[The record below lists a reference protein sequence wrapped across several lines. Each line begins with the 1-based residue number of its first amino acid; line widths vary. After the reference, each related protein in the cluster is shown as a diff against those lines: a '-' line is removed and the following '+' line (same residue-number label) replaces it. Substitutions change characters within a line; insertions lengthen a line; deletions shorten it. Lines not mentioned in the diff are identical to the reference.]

1 MSNNKE
7 TQEPLMGQPV
17 ELEVVGAT
25 EATQAA
31 GEASVRPQRE
41 EPLKGRKAVRKPAGK
56 EGEAAGETVEA
67 QGAAHEDAATE
78 QPSEEAEAERVAEA
92 IRQAIEEQ
100 AREDE
105 NPHSTNYTLR
115 QIIGGEML
123 QTGVMRKNVGLMAVV
138 GLFLF
143 VSVVPCGR
151 CAMSL
156 RSSASLTAS
165 PATMPEKCSVTASP
179 RRCALTAASC
189 ASVLSPSRPTSC
201 PRPPNAPA
209 KSGVRGPRTAPM
221 RALTARSSTM
231 SMMPGSVCIC

>member
-41 EPLKGRKAVRKPAGK
+41 EPLKGRKAARKPAGK
-56 EGEAAGETVEA
+56 EGEAAGEA
-67 QGAAHEDAATE
+67 QGAAHEDATTE

-143 VSVVPCGR
+143 VSVTNRYSVQ
-151 CAMSL
+151 
-156 RSSASLTAS
+156 
-165 PATMPEKCSVTASP
+165 EKLKEIN
-179 RRCALTAASC
+179 RLE
-189 ASVLSPSRPTSC
+189 
-201 PRPPNAPA
+201 A
-209 KSGVRGPRTAPM
+209 KLKDAKY
-221 RALTARSSTM
+221 RALST
-231 SMMPGSVCIC
+231 GSKYTEKTRLSFVLQALRNSKDSILKIPDQPPYKIQVPEEGGQGE

>member
-41 EPLKGRKAVRKPAGK
+41 EPLKGRKAARKPAGK
-56 EGEAAGETVEA
+56 EREAVEA
-67 QGAAHEDAATE
+67 QGAAREEAATE
-78 QPSEEAEAERVAEA
+78 QPAEEAEAERVAEA

-143 VSVVPCGR
+143 VSVTNRYSVQ
-151 CAMSL
+151 
-156 RSSASLTAS
+156 
-165 PATMPEKCSVTASP
+165 EKLKEIN
-179 RRCALTAASC
+179 RLE
-189 ASVLSPSRPTSC
+189 
-201 PRPPNAPA
+201 A
-209 KSGVRGPRTAPM
+209 KLKDAKY
-221 RALTARSSTM
+221 RALST
-231 SMMPGSVCIC
+231 GSKYTEKTRLSFVLQALRNSKDSILKIPDQPPYKIQVPEEGGQGE

>member
-56 EGEAAGETVEA
+56 EGEAR
-67 QGAAHEDAATE
+67 EDAATE

-123 QTGVMRKNVGLMAVV
+123 QTGVMKKNVGLMAVV

-143 VSVVPCGR
+143 VSVTNRYSVQ
-151 CAMSL
+151 
-156 RSSASLTAS
+156 
-165 PATMPEKCSVTASP
+165 EKLKEINRLEAK
-179 RRCALTAASC
+179 
-189 ASVLSPSRPTSC
+189 LSD
-201 PRPPNAPA
+201 A
-209 KSGVRGPRTAPM
+209 KY
-221 RALTARSSTM
+221 RALST
-231 SMMPGSVCIC
+231 GSKYTEKTRQSFVLQALRNSKDSILKIPDQPPYKIQVPEEGGQGE

>member
-25 EATQAA
+25 GATQAA

-41 EPLKGRKAVRKPAGK
+41 EPLKGRKAGRKPTGK
-56 EGEAAGETVEA
+56 EDKEDNTAGEAAKA
-67 QGAAHEDAATE
+67 QGAAREDAATE
-78 QPSEEAEAERVAEA
+78 QPAEEAEAERVAEA

-143 VSVVPCGR
+143 VSVTNRYSVQ
-151 CAMSL
+151 
-156 RSSASLTAS
+156 
-165 PATMPEKCSVTASP
+165 EKLKEIN
-179 RRCALTAASC
+179 RLE
-189 ASVLSPSRPTSC
+189 
-201 PRPPNAPA
+201 A
-209 KSGVRGPRTAPM
+209 KLKDAKY
-221 RALTARSSTM
+221 RALST
-231 SMMPGSVCIC
+231 GSKYTEKTRLSFVLQALRNSKDSILKIPDQPPYKIQVPEEGGQGE

>member
-41 EPLKGRKAVRKPAGK
+41 EPLKGRKAGRKPAGK
-56 EGEAAGETVEA
+56 DGKEDNAAGEAVEA
-67 QGAAHEDAATE
+67 QGAAREDATTE
-78 QPSEEAEAERVAEA
+78 QPAEEAEAERVAEA

-143 VSVVPCGR
+143 VSVTNRYSVQ
-151 CAMSL
+151 
-156 RSSASLTAS
+156 
-165 PATMPEKCSVTASP
+165 EKLKEIN
-179 RRCALTAASC
+179 RLE
-189 ASVLSPSRPTSC
+189 
-201 PRPPNAPA
+201 A
-209 KSGVRGPRTAPM
+209 KLKDAKY
-221 RALTARSSTM
+221 RALST
-231 SMMPGSVCIC
+231 GSKYTEKTRLSFVLQALRNSKDSILKIPDQPPYKIQVPEEGGQGE

>member
-41 EPLKGRKAVRKPAGK
+41 EPLKGRKAARKPAGK
-56 EGEAAGETVEA
+56 EGEAAG
-67 QGAAHEDAATE
+67 
-78 QPSEEAEAERVAEA
+78 EA

-123 QTGVMRKNVGLMAVV
+123 QTGVMRKNVGLMVVV

-143 VSVVPCGR
+143 VSVTNRYSVQEKLKEINRLEAKLKDAKYRALSTGSKYTEKTR
-151 CAMSL
+151 LSFVLQAL
-156 RSSASLTAS
+156 RNS
-165 PATMPEKCSVTASP
+165 KD
-179 RRCALTAASC
+179 
-189 ASVLSPSRPTSC
+189 SVLKIPDQ
-201 PRPPNAPA
+201 PPYKIQVPEE
-209 KSGVRGPRTAPM
+209 GGQ
-221 RALTARSSTM
+221 
-231 SMMPGSVCIC
+231 GE

>member
-41 EPLKGRKAVRKPAGK
+41 EPLKGRKAARKPAGK
-56 EGEAAGETVEA
+56 KGEAADETVEA
-67 QGAAHEDAATE
+67 QRAAREEAAT
-78 QPSEEAEAERVAEA
+78 ERVAEA

-143 VSVVPCGR
+143 VSVTNRYSVQEKLKEINRLEAKLKDAKYRALSTGSKYTEKTR
-151 CAMSL
+151 LSFVLQAL
-156 RSSASLTAS
+156 RNS
-165 PATMPEKCSVTASP
+165 KD
-179 RRCALTAASC
+179 
-189 ASVLSPSRPTSC
+189 SVLKIPDQ
-201 PRPPNAPA
+201 PPYKIQVPEE
-209 KSGVRGPRTAPM
+209 GGQ
-221 RALTARSSTM
+221 
-231 SMMPGSVCIC
+231 GE

>member
-41 EPLKGRKAVRKPAGK
+41 EPLKGRKAGRKPAGK
-56 EGEAAGETVEA
+56 DGNAAGEAAKA
-67 QGAAHEDAATE
+67 QGAAHEDATTE
-78 QPSEEAEAERVAEA
+78 QPAEEAERVAEA

-143 VSVVPCGR
+143 VSVTNRYSVQ
-151 CAMSL
+151 
-156 RSSASLTAS
+156 
-165 PATMPEKCSVTASP
+165 EKLKEIN
-179 RRCALTAASC
+179 RLE
-189 ASVLSPSRPTSC
+189 
-201 PRPPNAPA
+201 A
-209 KSGVRGPRTAPM
+209 KLKDAKY
-221 RALTARSSTM
+221 RALST
-231 SMMPGSVCIC
+231 GSKYTEKTRLSFVLQALHNSKDSILKIPDQPPYKIQVPEEGGQGE

>member
-41 EPLKGRKAVRKPAGK
+41 EPLKGRKAARKPAGK
-56 EGEAAGETVEA
+56 EGEAAGEAVEA
-67 QGAAHEDAATE
+67 QGAAREEAATE
-78 QPSEEAEAERVAEA
+78 QPSEEAEAERVAE
-92 IRQAIEEQ
+92 AIEEQ

-143 VSVVPCGR
+143 VSVTNRYSVQ
-151 CAMSL
+151 
-156 RSSASLTAS
+156 
-165 PATMPEKCSVTASP
+165 EKLKEIN
-179 RRCALTAASC
+179 RLE
-189 ASVLSPSRPTSC
+189 
-201 PRPPNAPA
+201 A
-209 KSGVRGPRTAPM
+209 KLKGAKY
-221 RALTARSSTM
+221 RALST
-231 SMMPGSVCIC
+231 GSKYTEKTRLSFVLQALRNSKDSILKIPDQPPYKIQVPEEGGQGE

>member
-41 EPLKGRKAVRKPAGK
+41 EPLKGRKAARKPAGK
-56 EGEAAGETVEA
+56 EREAVEA
-67 QGAAHEDAATE
+67 QGAAREEATTE

-143 VSVVPCGR
+143 VSVTNRYSVQ
-151 CAMSL
+151 
-156 RSSASLTAS
+156 
-165 PATMPEKCSVTASP
+165 EKLKEIN
-179 RRCALTAASC
+179 RLE
-189 ASVLSPSRPTSC
+189 
-201 PRPPNAPA
+201 A
-209 KSGVRGPRTAPM
+209 KLKDAKY
-221 RALTARSSTM
+221 RALST
-231 SMMPGSVCIC
+231 GSKYTEKTRLSFVLQALRNSKDSILKIPDQPPYKIQVPEEGGQGE

>member
-41 EPLKGRKAVRKPAGK
+41 EPLKGRKAARKPAGK
-56 EGEAAGETVEA
+56 KGE
-67 QGAAHEDAATE
+67 AATE

-143 VSVVPCGR
+143 VSVTNRYSVQEKLKEINRLEAKLKDAKYRALSTGSKYTEKTR
-151 CAMSL
+151 LSFVLQAL
-156 RSSASLTAS
+156 RNS
-165 PATMPEKCSVTASP
+165 KD
-179 RRCALTAASC
+179 
-189 ASVLSPSRPTSC
+189 SVLKIPDQ
-201 PRPPNAPA
+201 PPYKIQVPEE
-209 KSGVRGPRTAPM
+209 GGQ
-221 RALTARSSTM
+221 
-231 SMMPGSVCIC
+231 GE

>member
-41 EPLKGRKAVRKPAGK
+41 EPLKGRKAARKPAGK
-56 EGEAAGETVEA
+56 EGEAA
-67 QGAAHEDAATE
+67 D
-78 QPSEEAEAERVAEA
+78 EA

-143 VSVVPCGR
+143 VSVTNHYSVQ
-151 CAMSL
+151 
-156 RSSASLTAS
+156 
-165 PATMPEKCSVTASP
+165 EKLKEIN
-179 RRCALTAASC
+179 RLE
-189 ASVLSPSRPTSC
+189 
-201 PRPPNAPA
+201 A
-209 KSGVRGPRTAPM
+209 KLKDAKY
-221 RALTARSSTM
+221 RALST
-231 SMMPGSVCIC
+231 GSKYTEKTRLSFVLQALRNSKDSILKIPDQPPYKIQVPEEGGQGE

>member
-17 ELEVVGAT
+17 ELEVV

-41 EPLKGRKAVRKPAGK
+41 EPLKGRKAARKPAGK
-56 EGEAAGETVEA
+56 EGEAAGEAVEA
-67 QGAAHEDAATE
+67 QGAAREEAATE

-143 VSVVPCGR
+143 VSVTNRYSVQEKLKEINRLETKLKDAKYRALSTGSKYTEKTR
-151 CAMSL
+151 LSFVLQAL
-156 RSSASLTAS
+156 RNS
-165 PATMPEKCSVTASP
+165 KD
-179 RRCALTAASC
+179 
-189 ASVLSPSRPTSC
+189 SVLKIPDQ
-201 PRPPNAPA
+201 PPYKIQVPEE
-209 KSGVRGPRTAPM
+209 GGQ
-221 RALTARSSTM
+221 
-231 SMMPGSVCIC
+231 GE

>member
-41 EPLKGRKAVRKPAGK
+41 EPLKGRKAGRKPAGK
-56 EGEAAGETVEA
+56 ADKEDNTAGEAAKA
-67 QGAAHEDAATE
+67 QGAAREDATTE

-143 VSVVPCGR
+143 VSVTNRYSVQ
-151 CAMSL
+151 
-156 RSSASLTAS
+156 
-165 PATMPEKCSVTASP
+165 EKLKEIN
-179 RRCALTAASC
+179 RLEMK
-189 ASVLSPSRPTSC
+189 LKD
-201 PRPPNAPA
+201 A
-209 KSGVRGPRTAPM
+209 KY
-221 RALTARSSTM
+221 RALST
-231 SMMPGSVCIC
+231 GSKYTEKTRLSFVLQALRNSKDSILKIPDQPPYKIQVPEEGGQGE

>member
-41 EPLKGRKAVRKPAGK
+41 EPLKGRKAARKPAGK
-56 EGEAAGETVEA
+56 EGEAVEA
-67 QGAAHEDAATE
+67 QGAAREEAATE

-143 VSVVPCGR
+143 VSVTNRYSVQ
-151 CAMSL
+151 
-156 RSSASLTAS
+156 
-165 PATMPEKCSVTASP
+165 EKLKEIN
-179 RRCALTAASC
+179 RLE
-189 ASVLSPSRPTSC
+189 
-201 PRPPNAPA
+201 A
-209 KSGVRGPRTAPM
+209 KLKDAKY
-221 RALTARSSTM
+221 RALST
-231 SMMPGSVCIC
+231 GSKYTEKTRLSFVLQALRNSKDSILKIPDQPPYKIQVPEEGGQAE

>member
-7 TQEPLMGQPV
+7 TQEPLIGQPV

-41 EPLKGRKAVRKPAGK
+41 EPLKGRKAARKPAGK
-56 EGEAAGETVEA
+56 EREAVEA
-67 QGAAHEDAATE
+67 QGAAREEAATE

-143 VSVVPCGR
+143 VSVTNRYSVQ
-151 CAMSL
+151 
-156 RSSASLTAS
+156 
-165 PATMPEKCSVTASP
+165 EKLKEIN
-179 RRCALTAASC
+179 RLE
-189 ASVLSPSRPTSC
+189 
-201 PRPPNAPA
+201 A
-209 KSGVRGPRTAPM
+209 KLKDAKY
-221 RALTARSSTM
+221 RALST
-231 SMMPGSVCIC
+231 GSKYTEKTRLSFVLQALRNSKDSILKIPDQPPYKIQVPEEGGQGE

>member
-41 EPLKGRKAVRKPAGK
+41 EPLKGRKAARKPAGK
-56 EGEAAGETVEA
+56 EREAVEA
-67 QGAAHEDAATE
+67 QGAAREEAATE
-78 QPSEEAEAERVAEA
+78 QPSEEAERVAEA

-143 VSVVPCGR
+143 VSVTNRYSVQ
-151 CAMSL
+151 
-156 RSSASLTAS
+156 
-165 PATMPEKCSVTASP
+165 EKLKEIN
-179 RRCALTAASC
+179 RLE
-189 ASVLSPSRPTSC
+189 
-201 PRPPNAPA
+201 A
-209 KSGVRGPRTAPM
+209 KLKDAKY
-221 RALTARSSTM
+221 RALST
-231 SMMPGSVCIC
+231 GSKYTEKTRLSFVLQALRNSKDSILKIPDQPPYKIQVPEEGGQGE

>member
-41 EPLKGRKAVRKPAGK
+41 EPLKGRKAGRKPAGK
-56 EGEAAGETVEA
+56 DGKEDNAAGEAVEA
-67 QGAAHEDAATE
+67 QGAAREDATTE
-78 QPSEEAEAERVAEA
+78 QPAEEAERVAEA

-143 VSVVPCGR
+143 VSVTNRYSVQ
-151 CAMSL
+151 
-156 RSSASLTAS
+156 
-165 PATMPEKCSVTASP
+165 EKLKEIN
-179 RRCALTAASC
+179 RLE
-189 ASVLSPSRPTSC
+189 
-201 PRPPNAPA
+201 A
-209 KSGVRGPRTAPM
+209 KLKDAKY
-221 RALTARSSTM
+221 RALST
-231 SMMPGSVCIC
+231 GSKYTEKTRLSFVLQALRNSKDSILKIPDQPPYKIQVPEEGGQGE

>member
-41 EPLKGRKAVRKPAGK
+41 EPLKGRKAARKPAGK

-67 QGAAHEDAATE
+67 QGAAREEAATEQPSE

-143 VSVVPCGR
+143 VSVTNRYSVQ
-151 CAMSL
+151 
-156 RSSASLTAS
+156 
-165 PATMPEKCSVTASP
+165 EKLKEIN
-179 RRCALTAASC
+179 RLE
-189 ASVLSPSRPTSC
+189 
-201 PRPPNAPA
+201 A
-209 KSGVRGPRTAPM
+209 KLKDAKY
-221 RALTARSSTM
+221 RALST
-231 SMMPGSVCIC
+231 GSKYTEKTRLSFVLQALRNSKDSILKIPDQPPYKIQVPEEGGQGE

>member
-41 EPLKGRKAVRKPAGK
+41 EPLKGRKAVRKPADK
-56 EGEAAGETVEA
+56 EEE
-67 QGAAHEDAATE
+67 AATE

-92 IRQAIEEQ
+92 TRQAIEEQ

-143 VSVVPCGR
+143 VSVTNRYSVQEKLKEINRLEAKLKDAKYRALSTGSKYTEKTR
-151 CAMSL
+151 LSFVLQAL
-156 RSSASLTAS
+156 RNS
-165 PATMPEKCSVTASP
+165 KD
-179 RRCALTAASC
+179 
-189 ASVLSPSRPTSC
+189 SVLKIPDQ
-201 PRPPNAPA
+201 PPYKIQVPEE
-209 KSGVRGPRTAPM
+209 GGQEE
-221 RALTARSSTM
+221 
-231 SMMPGSVCIC
+231 

>member
-25 EATQAA
+25 GATQAA

-41 EPLKGRKAVRKPAGK
+41 EPLKGRKAGRKPAAK
-56 EGEAAGETVEA
+56 EDKEDNTAGEAAKA
-67 QGAAHEDAATE
+67 QGAAREDATTE
-78 QPSEEAEAERVAEA
+78 QPAEEAEAERVAEA

-143 VSVVPCGR
+143 VSVTNRYSVQ
-151 CAMSL
+151 
-156 RSSASLTAS
+156 
-165 PATMPEKCSVTASP
+165 EKLKEIN
-179 RRCALTAASC
+179 RLE
-189 ASVLSPSRPTSC
+189 
-201 PRPPNAPA
+201 A
-209 KSGVRGPRTAPM
+209 KLKDAKY
-221 RALTARSSTM
+221 RALST
-231 SMMPGSVCIC
+231 GSKYTEKTRLSFVLQALRNSKDSILKIPDQPPYKIQVPEEGGQGE

>member
-41 EPLKGRKAVRKPAGK
+41 EPLKGRKAARKPAGK
-56 EGEAAGETVEA
+56 KGEAAGEAVEA
-67 QGAAHEDAATE
+67 
-78 QPSEEAEAERVAEA
+78 
-92 IRQAIEEQ
+92 Q

-143 VSVVPCGR
+143 VSVTNRYSVQEKLKEINRLEAKLKDAKYRALSTGSKYTEKTR
-151 CAMSL
+151 LSFVLQAL
-156 RSSASLTAS
+156 RNS
-165 PATMPEKCSVTASP
+165 KD
-179 RRCALTAASC
+179 
-189 ASVLSPSRPTSC
+189 SVLKIPDQ
-201 PRPPNAPA
+201 PPYKIQVPEE
-209 KSGVRGPRTAPM
+209 GGQ
-221 RALTARSSTM
+221 
-231 SMMPGSVCIC
+231 GE

>member
-41 EPLKGRKAVRKPAGK
+41 EPLKGRKADRKPAGK
-56 EGEAAGETVEA
+56 EDKEDNTAGEAVEA
-67 QGAAHEDAATE
+67 QGAAREDATTE
-78 QPSEEAEAERVAEA
+78 QPAEEAEAERVAEA

-143 VSVVPCGR
+143 VSVTNRYSVQ
-151 CAMSL
+151 
-156 RSSASLTAS
+156 
-165 PATMPEKCSVTASP
+165 EKLKEIN
-179 RRCALTAASC
+179 RLE
-189 ASVLSPSRPTSC
+189 
-201 PRPPNAPA
+201 A
-209 KSGVRGPRTAPM
+209 KLKDAKY
-221 RALTARSSTM
+221 RALST
-231 SMMPGSVCIC
+231 GSKYTEKTRLSFVLQALRNSKDSILKIPDQPPYKIQVPEEGGQGE

>member
-7 TQEPLMGQPV
+7 TQEPLMGQSV

-25 EATQAA
+25 EATLAA

-41 EPLKGRKAVRKPAGK
+41 EPLKGRKAARKPAGK
-56 EGEAAGETVEA
+56 EGEAAGEAVEA
-67 QGAAHEDAATE
+67 QGAAHEEAATE

-143 VSVVPCGR
+143 VSVTNRYSVQEKLKEINRLETKLKDAKYRALSTGSKYTEKTR
-151 CAMSL
+151 LSFVLQAL
-156 RSSASLTAS
+156 RNS
-165 PATMPEKCSVTASP
+165 KD
-179 RRCALTAASC
+179 
-189 ASVLSPSRPTSC
+189 SVLKIPDQ
-201 PRPPNAPA
+201 PPYKIQVPEE
-209 KSGVRGPRTAPM
+209 GGQ
-221 RALTARSSTM
+221 
-231 SMMPGSVCIC
+231 GE

>member
-41 EPLKGRKAVRKPAGK
+41 EPLKGRKAARKPAGK
-56 EGEAAGETVEA
+56 EREAVEA
-67 QGAAHEDAATE
+67 QGAAREEAATE
-78 QPSEEAEAERVAEA
+78 QPAEEAEAERVAEA

-143 VSVVPCGR
+143 VSVTNRYSVQ
-151 CAMSL
+151 
-156 RSSASLTAS
+156 
-165 PATMPEKCSVTASP
+165 EKLKEIN
-179 RRCALTAASC
+179 RLE
-189 ASVLSPSRPTSC
+189 
-201 PRPPNAPA
+201 A
-209 KSGVRGPRTAPM
+209 KLKDAKY
-221 RALTARSSTM
+221 RALST
-231 SMMPGSVCIC
+231 GSKYTEKTRLSFVLQALRNSKDSILKIPDQPPYKIQVPEEGGQAE

>member
-41 EPLKGRKAVRKPAGK
+41 EPLKGRKAGK
-56 EGEAAGETVEA
+56 EGEAAGEAVEA
-67 QGAAHEDAATE
+67 QGAAHEGAATE

-123 QTGVMRKNVGLMAVV
+123 QTGVMRKNVGLMAVM

-143 VSVVPCGR
+143 VSVTNRYSVQEKLKEINRLEAKLKDAKYRALSTGSKYTEKTR
-151 CAMSL
+151 LSFVLQAL
-156 RSSASLTAS
+156 RNS
-165 PATMPEKCSVTASP
+165 KD
-179 RRCALTAASC
+179 
-189 ASVLSPSRPTSC
+189 SVLKIPDQ
-201 PRPPNAPA
+201 PPYKIQVPEE
-209 KSGVRGPRTAPM
+209 GGQ
-221 RALTARSSTM
+221 
-231 SMMPGSVCIC
+231 GE

>member
-41 EPLKGRKAVRKPAGK
+41 EPLKGRKAARKPAGK
-56 EGEAAGETVEA
+56 EGEAAG
-67 QGAAHEDAATE
+67 
-78 QPSEEAEAERVAEA
+78 EA

-123 QTGVMRKNVGLMAVV
+123 QTGVMRKNVGLMVVV

-143 VSVVPCGR
+143 VSVTNRYGVQ
-151 CAMSL
+151 
-156 RSSASLTAS
+156 
-165 PATMPEKCSVTASP
+165 EKLKEIN
-179 RRCALTAASC
+179 RLE
-189 ASVLSPSRPTSC
+189 
-201 PRPPNAPA
+201 A
-209 KSGVRGPRTAPM
+209 KLKDAKY
-221 RALTARSSTM
+221 RALST
-231 SMMPGSVCIC
+231 GSKYTEKTRLSFVLQALRNSKDSILKIPDQPPYKIQVPEEGGQGE

>member
-41 EPLKGRKAVRKPAGK
+41 EPLKGRKAARKPAGK
-56 EGEAAGETVEA
+56 KAVEA
-67 QGAAHEDAATE
+67 QGAAREEAATE

-143 VSVVPCGR
+143 VSVTNRYSVQEKLKEINRLEAKLKDAKYRALSTGSKYTEKTR
-151 CAMSL
+151 LSFVLQAL
-156 RSSASLTAS
+156 RNS
-165 PATMPEKCSVTASP
+165 KD
-179 RRCALTAASC
+179 
-189 ASVLSPSRPTSC
+189 SVLKIPDQ
-201 PRPPNAPA
+201 PPYKIQVPEE
-209 KSGVRGPRTAPM
+209 GGQ
-221 RALTARSSTM
+221 
-231 SMMPGSVCIC
+231 GE

>member
-17 ELEVVGAT
+17 ELEVVGGT

-41 EPLKGRKAVRKPAGK
+41 EPLKGRKAARKPAGK
-56 EGEAAGETVEA
+56 EGEAADETVEA
-67 QGAAHEDAATE
+67 QGAAREEAATE
-78 QPSEEAEAERVAEA
+78 QPSEEAEAERVAE
-92 IRQAIEEQ
+92 

-143 VSVVPCGR
+143 VSVTNRYSVQEKLKEINRLETKLKDAKYRALSTGSKYTEKTR
-151 CAMSL
+151 LSFVLQAL
-156 RSSASLTAS
+156 RNS
-165 PATMPEKCSVTASP
+165 KD
-179 RRCALTAASC
+179 
-189 ASVLSPSRPTSC
+189 SVLKIPDQ
-201 PRPPNAPA
+201 PPYKIQVPEE
-209 KSGVRGPRTAPM
+209 GGQ
-221 RALTARSSTM
+221 
-231 SMMPGSVCIC
+231 GE

>member
-41 EPLKGRKAVRKPAGK
+41 EPLKGRKAARKPAGK
-56 EGEAAGETVEA
+56 EREAVEA
-67 QGAAHEDAATE
+67 QGAAREEAATE
-78 QPSEEAEAERVAEA
+78 QPAEEAEAERVAEA

-143 VSVVPCGR
+143 VSVTIRYSVQ
-151 CAMSL
+151 
-156 RSSASLTAS
+156 
-165 PATMPEKCSVTASP
+165 EKLKEIN
-179 RRCALTAASC
+179 RLE
-189 ASVLSPSRPTSC
+189 
-201 PRPPNAPA
+201 A
-209 KSGVRGPRTAPM
+209 KLKDAKY
-221 RALTARSSTM
+221 RALST
-231 SMMPGSVCIC
+231 GSKYTEKTRLSFVLQALRNSKDSILKIPDQPPYKIQVPEEGGQGE